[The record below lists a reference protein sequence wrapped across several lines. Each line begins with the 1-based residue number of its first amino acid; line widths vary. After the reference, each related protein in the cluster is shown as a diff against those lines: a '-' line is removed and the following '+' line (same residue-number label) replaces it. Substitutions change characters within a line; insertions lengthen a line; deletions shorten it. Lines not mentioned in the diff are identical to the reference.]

1 MVKSFDARFDILST
15 IIFDVSSG
23 DQQIDIQQRLDLY
36 EPRADG
42 RVIKRS
48 KSNIMT
54 TKKGFSDRLKEFV
67 GLLKK

>member
-54 TKKGFSDRLKEFV
+54 TKKGF
-67 GLLKK
+67 